1 MKMILIRVLC
11 ILLLLLFVSTIF
23 TGYGIF
29 SFALRRG
36 SVFSKDKTSQPASAE
51 KKGFLLENGELITA
65 LSEDGLKLSGCF
77 VKTKENSHNYAILCH
92 GYTGDSSSMNIFAEK
107 FHSLGFSVLAPDA
120 RAHGMSEGNVR
131 GMGYPERRDIIV
143 WINEILKKDKDAKI
157 LLFGT
162 SMGGATVLFASGEK
176 DLPSCVKA
184 VISDCSFTDVYTQI
198 SLTAKRYA
206 SFLPSF
212 PYIDIASL
220 FCRIFGGYSF
230 KEASCIEAVKRS
242 TVPTLFIHGS
252 EDKVVPSY
260 MADILYENANCP
272 KEKLIVEGAGHTK
285 SVRVNPD
292 LYWQRVERFLE
303 GRFS

>member
-65 LSEDGLKLSGCF
+65 LSEDGLKLSGYF

-92 GYTGDSSSMNIFAEK
+92 GYTGDSSSMNIFAGK
-107 FHSLGFSVLAPDA
+107 IHSLGFSVLAPDA

-157 LLFGT
+157 LLLGT

-206 SFLPSF
+206 SFLPAF
-212 PYIDIASL
+212 PYIDIASF
-220 FCRIFGGYSF
+220 FCRIFGGYSL
-230 KEASCIEAVKRS
+230 KEANCVEAVKKSR
-242 TVPTLFIHGS
+242 TPTLIIHGS
-252 EDKVVPSY
+252 KDKVVPSY
-260 MADILYENANCP
+260 MAETLYENANCP

-285 SVRVNPD
+285 SVRVNPE